1 VASAAVRTLLRGLYG
16 EAKVSLSGGQ
26 IGWLTSARAPL
37 KGMTFGYLGGRVVE
51 YLVGDSSVSCFLI
64 IVILLL
70 WAAVSLCWF
79 LFEEKA

>member
-16 EAKVSLSGGQ
+16 EALVNLSGGQ
-26 IGWLTSARAPL
+26 IGWLTSAWAPL

-51 YLVGDSSVSCFLI
+51 YPVGDSSVSCFPI
-64 IVILLL
+64 IVISSL
-70 WAAVSLCWF
+70 WAAVCLCWF